1 MPNLIEQSAQNIRTY
16 NDALSQRG
24 LDVYELSGFRDQ
36 IKTAGC
42 GPVHFFRICGIAK
55 FWDEESDQSAMEMM
69 SNIISGISANNMI
82 LILVLTGGKNGV
94 NFRIGISDYAADAIK
109 NSIRAIYKGVEIKD
123 CDVSDLQAYRDCF
136 GGIVVGCPA
145 FEENATKNKQKNN
158 DDKLALLS
166 RTMLGS
172 EFCYMVIARGLSPVQ
187 TNLTHDRVL
196 DVIQDAN
203 SRVRKT
209 LTGGHLGN
217 ESIQMVDFAAQEYLS
232 NLRLVE
238 RVIDA
243 GCSIGLWRICTYFSV
258 KERSDYQKMSNAIK
272 MTFGGNKSKPQRIR
286 CIQLPSVGSLIASQ
300 QMITNL
306 DPQYQ
311 YHPLGAWQDS
321 KSNRD
326 VNMYV
331 FQFESI
337 LDSLH
342 LAAMTAIMHEELPGY
357 YVDDYVSFD
366 TSVRKIP
373 EKEQDRMVL
382 GQIMQAGRED
392 VQQVNNPYVF
402 DVSDLNRHGLIIGI
416 TGGGK
421 TNTSKY
427 LLGELWRTHKKPFLV
442 IESAK
447 REYWELMNLP
457 GFEDLLLFTLGS
469 EEPGKSIRYRINPFE
484 VVGTVSLQTHID
496 YLLSTFKAAFELYP
510 PMPYVLETSVYEV
523 YKDRGW
529 DIVTNSNTLGLHDYP
544 TLTDLYR
551 KIDVV
556 TDSLGYHQEAKE
568 NTKAALKA
576 RINSLRIG
584 GKGAMMDTRYSIPI
598 EKLLSTPAVLELEDL
613 GDDDT
618 KAFVI
623 GMLLVQLYEYRKS
636 THHSGQ
642 AKLIHLLMIEEAH
655 RLLKR
660 VPEGGE
666 AANPRAKSVEFF
678 CNLLA
683 EIRSFGQGFL
693 IADQIPTK
701 LASDTVKNT
710 NLKIVHRIVMEEDR
724 EAIGKA
730 MHMNEEQIN
739 YLSSLR
745 RGYAAV
751 YAEGDNHPKMIRFP
765 LVVNKNNHPRIE
777 IIKTIRSNVDQI
789 IGNYDTNYNYHFGC
803 TYCEEQCTW
812 REDVNEK
819 VNRAEK
825 VKTNSGNR
833 LQDICNWLA
842 KGKYSISYLNGAINA
857 VCKPEKSKSFFES
870 VCILGCILE
879 KCELAEGDKNRIMAN
894 FIKNG
899 RRSIDE

>member
-1 MPNLIEQSAQNIRTY
+1 MTNLSTNTAIQRA
-16 NDALSQRG
+16 NDALTSRRLNALEG
-24 LDVYELSGFRDQ
+24 PGFRDG
-36 IKTAGC
+36 IEAESVGDIT
-42 GPVHFFRICGIAK
+42 FFEVAGIAK
-55 FWDEESDQSAMEMM
+55 FWGEDEGKSSVSLMQQIIAGLAGNNAIFIYALIGSKEGIRILLGFASDTVDSAKGM
-69 SNIISGISANNMI
+69 
-82 LILVLTGGKNGV
+82 LQ
-94 NFRIGISDYAADAIK
+94 
-109 NSIRAIYKGVEIKD
+109 AIYKGIEIKD
-123 CDVSDLQAYRDCF
+123 AAANDIRRFSNCF
-136 GGIVVGCPA
+136 GGVITGCVSYSREK
-145 FEENATKNKQKNN
+145 EEQGESI
-158 DDKLALLS
+158 DRISMLS
-166 RTMLGS
+166 HAMLGH
-172 EFCYMVIARGLSPVQ
+172 EFIYMVIARGLSPVQ
-187 TNLTHDRVL
+187 TNLAHDKALSRL
-196 DVIQDAN
+196 EEAN
-203 SRVRKT
+203 LQVRQT
-209 LTGGHLGN
+209 INGGVMAN
-217 ESIQMVDFAAQEYLS
+217 QSIQMVNFAAQEYMT

-238 RVIDA
+238 RVLDE
-243 GCSIGLWRICTYFSV
+243 GCNTGLWRSV
-258 KERSDYQKMSNAIK
+258 SYYGVTERDDYQRMVNALK
-272 MTFGGNKSKPQRIR
+272 MTFSGSGSKPQRIR
-286 CIQLPSVGSLIASQ
+286 CIRISEVGRLINNF
-300 QMITNL
+300 QMIANPSS
-306 DPQYQ
+306 DFQD
-311 YHPLGAWQDS
+311 HPMGTWWINEQQRQSASLYTYMFQ
-321 KSNRD
+321 NIVD
-326 VNMYV
+326 VP
-331 FQFESI
+331 
-337 LDSLH
+337 H
-342 LAAMTAIMHEELPGY
+342 LSAAAALPIEELPGY
-357 YVDDYVSFD
+357 YVDDFVSFD
-366 TSVRKIP
+366 TSVRNKP
-373 EKEQDRMVL
+373 DDKHRMVL

-392 VQQVNNPYVF
+392 TVRVQNPYLF

-427 LLGELWRTHKKPFLV
+427 ILGELWRTHKIPFLV

-457 GFEDLLLFTLGS
+457 GFEELILFTLGS
-469 EEPGKSIRYRINPFE
+469 EEPGRSIRYRINPFE

-529 DIVTNSNTLGLHDYP
+529 DIVTNKNTLGLHDYP

-556 TDSLGYHQEAKE
+556 TDNLGYHQEAKE

-584 GKGAMMDTRYSIPI
+584 GKGAMMDTRYSVPI

-636 THHSGQ
+636 THTSGQ
-642 AKLIHLLMIEEAH
+642 AKLIHLSMIEEAH

-666 AANPRAKSVEFF
+666 GGNPRAKSVEFF

-701 LASDTVKNT
+701 LASDTLKNT

-724 EAIGKA
+724 DAIGRA

-739 YLSSLR
+739 YLSALR

-765 LVVNKNNHPRIE
+765 LVKNANAMKRSEVLQLLARNVNRI
-777 IIKTIRSNVDQI
+777 VGDYDQ
-789 IGNYDTNYNYHFGC
+789 NYSYHFGC
-803 TYCEEQCTW
+803 TYCEEQCKW
-812 REDVNEK
+812 RDAVQEKLRNEEWCK
-819 VNRAEK
+819 KLSTLLEKNHYDLPHLNYVAKKAMQSESVVSFAEK
-825 VKTNSGNR
+825 LCIVGSLLEHSQLNEEEKTIIMGNYVR
-833 LQDICNWLA
+833 
-842 KGKYSISYLNGAINA
+842 KGA
-857 VCKPEKSKSFFES
+857 
-870 VCILGCILE
+870 
-879 KCELAEGDKNRIMAN
+879 R
-894 FIKNG
+894 
-899 RRSIDE
+899 

>member
-1 MPNLIEQSAQNIRTY
+1 MANIVVKNESILRY
-16 NDALSQRG
+16 NDALSQKG
-24 LDVYELSGFRDQ
+24 LDALESRVFSD
-36 IKTAGC
+36 
-42 GPVHFFRICGIAK
+42 PVQCEGVGSMRFFQVKGITN
-55 FWDEESDQSAMEMM
+55 FWGKDDAPGVSAMMEQVL
-69 SNIISGISANNMI
+69 SGISANNMI
-82 LILVLTGGKNGV
+82 FALILSGDRSGV
-94 NFRIGISDYAADAIK
+94 RLRIGVSDYAEDAAK
-109 NSIRAIYKGVEIKD
+109 SVVRAVYKGVELAD
-123 CDVSDLQAYRDCF
+123 SDVDDLRQLSRGF
-136 GGIVVGCPA
+136 GGVMVGCPSV
-145 FEENATKNKQKNN
+145 EKDEKEQ
-158 DDKLALLS
+158 DKLAMVA
-166 RTMLGS
+166 RAMLGCD
-172 EFCYMVIARGLSPVQ
+172 FVYMVLARGLSPVQ
-187 TNLTHDRVL
+187 TDLGHKRAL
-196 DVIQDAN
+196 SMLQEAN
-203 SRVRKT
+203 TQIRRSV
-209 LTGGHLGN
+209 TGGTMGN
-217 ESIQMVDFAAQEYLS
+217 ESIQLVDFAAQEYMT
-232 NLRLVE
+232 NLRYLE
-238 RVIDA
+238 RILNE
-243 GCSIGLWRICTYFSV
+243 GCNTGLWRTTNYFAV
-258 KERSDYQKMSNAIK
+258 QDRNDYQRMANALKMA
-272 MTFGGNKSKPQRIR
+272 FGGPFSRPQRIR
-286 CIQLPSVGSLIASQ
+286 CIQIPHIGQMMADM
-300 QMITNL
+300 QMIVNP
-306 DPQYQ
+306 DPQYT
-311 YHPLGAWQDS
+311 YHPLGAWNDEETGRVI
-321 KSNRD
+321 NI
-326 VNMYV
+326 YV
-331 FQFESI
+331 YQLENI
-337 LDSLH
+337 VDGKH
-342 LAAMTAIMHEELPGY
+342 LAAMTALPQSELPGY
-357 YVDDYVSFD
+357 YMDDYVAFD
-366 TSVRKIP
+366 TSVRKLP
-373 EKEQDRMVL
+373 PRENRMSL

-392 VQQVNNPYVF
+392 NVVVDNPYTF
-402 DVSDLNRHGLIIGI
+402 DVSDLNRHALIIGI

-427 LLGELWRTHKKPFLV
+427 ILGELWRTHRKPFLV

-457 GFEDLLLFTLGS
+457 GFDSLLLFTLGS

-529 DIVTNSNTLGLHDYP
+529 DIVTNRNTLGLKDYP

-584 GKGAMMDTRYSIPI
+584 GKGAMMDTRYSVPI

-642 AKLIHLLMIEEAH
+642 AKLVHLLMIEEAH

-666 AANPRAKSVEFF
+666 GGNPRAKSVEFF

-701 LASDTVKNT
+701 LASDTLKNT

-724 EAIGKA
+724 EAIGLA
-730 MHMNEEQIN
+730 MNMTDEQIK

-751 YAEGDNHPKMIRFP
+751 YAEGDNRPKMIRFP
-765 LVVNKNNHPRIE
+765 LVVNSGNSPRQQVIE
-777 IIKTIRSNVDQI
+777 RIRGNVGKI
-789 IGNYDTNYNYHFGC
+789 IGEYDQNYNVHFGC
-803 TYCEEQCTW
+803 TYCEEQCKW
-812 REDVNEK
+812 RGTVENMPTFQNAERLAKLTDWMKAAKFDMAHLNGGVSAALKPGSMQSFVQGICTLGHLLEQMELTE
-819 VNRAEK
+819 AEK
-825 VKTNSGNR
+825 TK
-833 LQDICNWLA
+833 
-842 KGKYSISYLNGAINA
+842 
-857 VCKPEKSKSFFES
+857 
-870 VCILGCILE
+870 
-879 KCELAEGDKNRIMAN
+879 IMAN
-894 FIKNG
+894 YVRKG
-899 RRSIDE
+899 KR